1 MKLRRVGVLAA
12 SALLVT
18 AFAASSPS
26 ASADTT
32 ETYVGSAAG
41 RALNLDIKAVN
52 LHATLGATTATVD
65 STLKASATAT
75 GSLTPLGDNTVT
87 VEATKANGHQEA
99 PEVCATPAIP
109 APASDVIGLAAACAQ
124 ASSTVANGLPIASSS
139 AAVGRVELKA
149 NTILSALPIGD
160 VLEQVFTPLTST
172 GTQLDAVTTSV
183 HDLVTSVL
191 NTKTLDA
198 QFGVSTSKVETAAGT
213 VTSTAT
219 ADGGVIRILPSP
231 TLSAA
236 PQYSNVPIA
245 TIKVSSSSAR
255 AVYDRAAGASADPSW
270 DAALVTV
277 EFSPALGLPVNT
289 IKIAPNQTQTILAGT
304 PLESTITVADGH
316 VVTNADGTKGAV
328 ADGVKLELL
337 KGVNGGVLLELA
349 HSEAGVGG
357 SQVLGC
363 VALPGQ
369 AGCGGGGGELA
380 RETHPHTGG
389 FPVIPMVASFLLGA
403 ALLVRRTVLSAS

>member
-12 SALLVT
+12 SALIVT

-26 ASADTT
+26 ASAGVS
-32 ETYVGSAAG
+32 EAYVGSAAG
-41 RALNLDIKAVN
+41 RALNIDIKAAN
-52 LHATLGATTATVD
+52 LQATLGATTASIN

-75 GSLTPLGDNTVT
+75 GSLTPLGDNTVS
-87 VEATKANGHQEA
+87 VEATQANGHQEA

-109 APASDVIGLAAACAQ
+109 APASEIIGLGVACAQ
-124 ASSTVANGLPIASSS
+124 ASSTVANGLPVASSS
-139 AAVGRVELKA
+139 AAVGRLELKA
-149 NTILSALPIGD
+149 NTILSSLPIGD
-160 VLEQVFTPLTST
+160 ILEDVFTPLTTT
-172 GTQLDAVTTSV
+172 GTDLDAVTTSV
-183 HDLVTSVL
+183 QDLVTSVL

-198 QFGVSTSKVETAAGT
+198 EFGASTSRVETVAGK

-231 TLSAA
+231 TLSAL
-236 PQYSNVPIA
+236 PEYSDVPIA
-245 TIKVSSSSAR
+245 TIKVSSSSAQ
-255 AVYDRAAGASADPSW
+255 AVYDRAAGATAKPTW

-277 EFSPALGLPVNT
+277 EFSPALGLPVST
-289 IKIAPNQTQTILAGT
+289 IKVAPNQTQTILAGT

-316 VVTNADGTKGAV
+316 LVTNADGTQGAV

-337 KGVNGGVLLELA
+337 KNVNGGILLELA

-357 SQVLGC
+357 SQVLDSC
-363 VALPGQ
+363 VQ
-369 AGCGGGGGELA
+369 ASGAACGGVELG
-380 RETHPHTGG
+380 RETHPSTGG

-403 ALLVRRTVLSAS
+403 ALLVRRAVVSAS